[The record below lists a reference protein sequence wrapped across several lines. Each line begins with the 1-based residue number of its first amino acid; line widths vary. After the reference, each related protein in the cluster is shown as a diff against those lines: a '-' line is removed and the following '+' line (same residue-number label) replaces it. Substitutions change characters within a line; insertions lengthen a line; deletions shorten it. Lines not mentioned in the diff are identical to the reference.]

1 MLIQPEYLKVAL
13 EKSNEM
19 SEKFKLFCL
28 DATNP
33 VKSIDELQRI
43 CKSEIGKNIEVL
55 EHQIHYEAQ
64 PIKSYV
70 LSFNDD
76 SYQIVYL
83 AGQNLC
89 WRRMVL
95 CKELFHVLLDDEDSR
110 NKSVKSL
117 IDEATFQ
124 CIQIP
129 SPQKITPSKALQM
142 EWLAEAAAMEFLFP
156 YKERESVLTRLSPG
170 EEIDYGKIAERY
182 KVPRF
187 YVEQYLSERR
197 MEFLKSFHET

>member
-1 MLIQPEYLKVAL
+1 MLIQPEYLRIAL

-28 DATNP
+28 DSTNP

-43 CKSEIGKNIEVL
+43 CISEIGKNIEVL
-55 EHQIHYEAQ
+55 EHEIHYEAQ

-70 LSFNDD
+70 LSFDD
-76 SYQIVYL
+76 DRYQIVYL

-110 NKSVKSL
+110 NKNVKSL

-124 CIQIP
+124 SIQTP
-129 SPQKITPSKALQM
+129 TQQKITPSKALQM

-156 YKERESVLTRLSPG
+156 YKERENVLNKLFPN
-170 EEIDYGKIAERY
+170 EEIDYGEIADRY

-187 YVEQYLSERR
+187 YVEQYLSEKR
-197 MEFLKSFHET
+197 MEFLKSFHKT